1 MKIMGM
7 EKMSLVDFD
16 GYVSATLFT
25 GGCNFSCPFCH
36 NAPLV
41 KGFNALPYLTEKEVF
56 DYLEKRKGILDGV
69 CITGGEPTLHPDLPI
84 LMEKIKNLGYKVK
97 LDTNGT
103 SPELVKTID
112 KNGLC
117 DYFAMD
123 IKNDRESYVKIIGF
137 DSYDTKKVEQT
148 VDYFLNKKSN
158 YEFRTTLI
166 NEFHKKENIV
176 KIAEWIKGAN
186 KYFLQKF
193 KLGENCLDADN
204 LSPVDNQTTLEFL
217 EILKEYIPSVATRG
231 YDF

>member
-41 KGFNALPYLTEKEVF
+41 KGFNDLPYLAEKEVF
-56 DYLEKRKGILDGV
+56 DYLEKRRGILDGV

-103 SPELVKTID
+103 NPELVKTID
-112 KNGLC
+112 ENGLC

-123 IKNDRESYVKIIGF
+123 IKNDRESYAKIIGF

-148 VDYFLNKKSN
+148 VDYFLSKKAN

-166 NEFHKKENIV
+166 NEFHKKQNIV
-176 KIAEWIKGAN
+176 NIAEWIKGAN

-193 KLGENCLDADN
+193 KLGENCLNADN
-204 LSPVDNQTTLEFL
+204 LSPVDNQTTLEYL
-217 EILKEYIPSVATRG
+217 EILRKSIPSVSTRG